1 METPSPSTNAFHYPA
16 YVKYFISR
24 VGHSFALQIVSTA
37 IGWQVYAITHQ
48 AIYLAYVGLAVFLPV
63 LLLVFPSG
71 YVADHYNRR
80 WVSVACFA
88 LEAISALGL
97 VLFSLGSQA
106 QVWPVFVYLSLLG
119 VASAFG
125 NPAASA
131 IVPNLLSKEALPQG
145 ISLNSIAWQTSSI
158 TGPVIGGLLYGFGA
172 VVPYALSLVL
182 LGAGVSPMTLR
193 AAVTV
198 CFACS
203 ATGLLGAGVLAL
215 ISMGHVDQH
224 KNEQSEGGL
233 ATMLAGFS
241 FILSE
246 PIVLGAI
253 SLDLFAV
260 LLGGAVALMPIYAS
274 DILHLNS
281 VGLGLLRSAP
291 GVGAIAVG
299 LWLSKFGIK
308 DYAGKILFV
317 AVGLSGLVIVV
328 FGYSIWPWL
337 SIVALMLY
345 GAFDMISVYLRE
357 TLMQLW
363 IPDAVRGRVNAVNNV
378 FIGASNQLGEARA
391 GFVAAAIGAVPA
403 VVIGGVGTI
412 IVAGAWSYMF
422 PKLRDAR
429 KLTGPS

>member
-1 METPSPSTNAFHYPA
+1 MAWQGRVMTIETPSANAFHYPA
-16 YVKYFISR
+16 YVYYFISR

-63 LLLVFPSG
+63 LLLVLPSG
-71 YVADHYNRR
+71 YVADHYDRR
-80 WVSVACFA
+80 MVSACCFV
-88 LEAISALGL
+88 LEALAALGL
-97 VLFSLGSQA
+97 VIFSMGA
-106 QVWPVFVYLSLLG
+106 QTVVWPVFVYLSLLG

-131 IVPNLLSKEALPQG
+131 IVPNLLSKEALPHG
-145 ISLNSIAWQTSSI
+145 VSLNSITWQTSSI
-158 TGPVIGGLLYGFGA
+158 TGPVIGGLLYGFGS
-172 VVPYALSLVL
+172 VVPYAVSVLFLGIGAISLFL
-182 LGAGVSPMTLR
+182 
-193 AAVTV
+193 
-198 CFACS
+198 
-203 ATGLLGAGVLAL
+203 
-215 ISMGHVDQH
+215 MGKVDQH

-260 LLGGAVALMPIYAS
+260 LLGGAVAMMPIYAA
-274 DILHLNS
+274 DILHLDPT
-281 VGLGLLRSAP
+281 GLGLLRSAP
-291 GVGAIAVG
+291 GIGAIAVS

-308 DYAGKILFV
+308 DHAGKILF
-317 AVGLSGLVIVV
+317 ASVGLSGLVVVV
-328 FGYSIWPWL
+328 FGFSVLPWL
-337 SIVALMLY
+337 SIIALMLY
-345 GAFDMISVYLRE
+345 GAFDMISVYVRE
-357 TLMQLW
+357 VLMQLW

-391 GFVAAAIGAVPA
+391 GFVAAFLGAVPA
-403 VVIGGVGTI
+403 VVIGGFGTM

-429 KLTGPS
+429 KLVGKD

>member
-1 METPSPSTNAFHYPA
+1 MATSSTSTNAFHYPA
-16 YVKYFISR
+16 YVNYFISR

-63 LLLVFPSG
+63 LLLVLPSG
-71 YVADHYNRR
+71 YVADHYDRR
-80 WVSVACFA
+80 MVSACCFA
-88 LEAISALGL
+88 LEALAALGL
-97 VLFSLGSQA
+97 VVFSLGTQTE
-106 QVWPVFVYLSLLG
+106 VWPVFVYLSLLG

-131 IVPNLLSKEALPQG
+131 IVPNLLSKEALPHG
-145 ISLNSIAWQTSSI
+145 VSLNSIAWQTSSI

-172 VVPYALSLVL
+172 VVPYAVAAL
-182 LGAGVSPMTLR
+182 LLAVSMI
-193 AAVTV
+193 
-198 CFACS
+198 
-203 ATGLLGAGVLAL
+203 AL
-215 ISMGHVDQH
+215 FLMGKVDQH

-233 ATMLAGFS
+233 ATMLAGFA
-241 FILSE
+241 FILTE

-260 LLGGAVALMPIYAS
+260 LLGGAVAMMPIYAA
-274 DILHLNS
+274 DILHLDS

-291 GVGAIAVG
+291 GIGAIAVSI
-299 LWLSKFGIK
+299 WLSKFGIK
-308 DYAGKILFV
+308 DHAGKILFASV
-317 AVGLSGLVIVV
+317 ALSGLVVVV
-328 FGYSIWPWL
+328 FGFSVLPWL
-337 SIVALMLY
+337 SIIALMLY
-345 GAFDMISVYLRE
+345 GAFDMISVYVRE
-357 TLMQLW
+357 VLMQLW

-391 GFVAAAIGAVPA
+391 GFVAAFLGAVPA
-403 VVIGGVGTI
+403 VVIGGFGTI

-429 KLTGPS
+429 KLAGKD

>member
-1 METPSPSTNAFHYPA
+1 METPSPSANAFHYPA

-97 VLFSLGSQA
+97 VVFSLGSQA

-125 NPAASA
+125 NPASSA

-182 LGAGVSPMTLR
+182 LGV
-193 AAVTV
+193 
-198 CFACS
+198 
-203 ATGLLGAGVLAL
+203 GVLAL

-291 GVGAIAVG
+291 GVGAIVVG

-403 VVIGGVGTI
+403 VVIGGFGTI

>member
-1 METPSPSTNAFHYPA
+1 MVTESPSSNAFHYPA
-16 YVKYFISR
+16 YVYYFISR

-63 LLLVFPSG
+63 LLLVLPSG
-71 YVADHYNRR
+71 YVADHYDRR
-80 WVSVACFA
+80 LVSAACFI
-88 LEAISALGL
+88 LEALAALGL
-97 VLFSLGSQA
+97 VIFSLGTHTN
-106 QVWPVFVYLSLLG
+106 VWPVFAYLSLLG

-131 IVPNLLSKEALPQG
+131 IVPNLLSKEALPHG
-145 ISLNSIAWQTSSI
+145 VSLNSITWQTSSI
-158 TGPVIGGLLYGFGA
+158 TGPVIGGLLYGFGS
-172 VVPYALSLVL
+172 VVPYAVSVL
-182 LGAGVSPMTLR
+182 FLGV
-193 AAVTV
+193 
-198 CFACS
+198 
-203 ATGLLGAGVLAL
+203 GAIAL
-215 ISMGHVDQH
+215 FLMGKVDQH

-260 LLGGAVALMPIYAS
+260 LLGGAVAMMPIYAA
-274 DILHLNS
+274 DILHLDS
-281 VGLGLLRSAP
+281 VGLGLLRSSP
-291 GVGAIAVG
+291 GIGAIAVS

-308 DYAGKILFV
+308 DHAGKILFV
-317 AVGLSGLVIVV
+317 SVALSGLVVVV
-328 FGYSIWPWL
+328 FGYSVWPWL
-337 SIVALMLY
+337 SILALMLY
-345 GAFDMISVYLRE
+345 GAFDMISVYVRE
-357 TLMQLW
+357 VLMQLW

-391 GFVAAAIGAVPA
+391 GFVAAFLGAVPA
-403 VVIGGVGTI
+403 VVIGGFGTI
-412 IVAGAWSYMF
+412 VVAGAWSYMF

-429 KLTGPS
+429 KLVGKD

>member
-1 METPSPSTNAFHYPA
+1 MTRNTPSTNAFHYPA

-88 LEAISALGL
+88 LEAASALGL
-97 VLFSLGSQA
+97 VIFSMGTQA

-131 IVPNLLSKEALPQG
+131 IVPNLLSKEALPHG

-158 TGPVIGGLLYGFGA
+158 TGPVIGGLLYGLGA
-172 VVPYALSLVL
+172 VVPYALSMVL
-182 LGAGVSPMTLR
+182 LGVGVI
-193 AAVTV
+193 
-198 CFACS
+198 
-203 ATGLLGAGVLAL
+203 AL

-233 ATMLAGFS
+233 STMLAGFS

-274 DILHLNS
+274 DILHLDS

-291 GVGAIAVG
+291 GVGAIVVG

-308 DYAGKILFV
+308 DHVGKILFV

-403 VVIGGVGTI
+403 VVIGGVGTM

-429 KLTGPS
+429 KLTGAS

>member
-1 METPSPSTNAFHYPA
+1 MATSSTSTNAFHYPA
-16 YVKYFISR
+16 YVNYFISR

-63 LLLVFPSG
+63 LLLVLPSG
-71 YVADHYNRR
+71 YVADHYDRR
-80 WVSVACFA
+80 MVSACCFA
-88 LEAISALGL
+88 VEALAALGL
-97 VLFSLGSQA
+97 VVFSLGTQTE
-106 QVWPVFVYLSLLG
+106 VWPVFVYLSLLG

-131 IVPNLLSKEALPQG
+131 IVPNLLSKEALPHG
-145 ISLNSIAWQTSSI
+145 VSLNSIAWQTSSI

-172 VVPYALSLVL
+172 VVPYAVAAL
-182 LGAGVSPMTLR
+182 LLAVSMI
-193 AAVTV
+193 
-198 CFACS
+198 
-203 ATGLLGAGVLAL
+203 AL
-215 ISMGHVDQH
+215 FLMGKVDQH

-233 ATMLAGFS
+233 ATMLAGFA
-241 FILSE
+241 FILTE

-260 LLGGAVALMPIYAS
+260 LLGGAVAMMPIYAA
-274 DILHLNS
+274 DILHLDS

-291 GVGAIAVG
+291 GIGAIAVSI
-299 LWLSKFGIK
+299 WLSKFGIK
-308 DYAGKILFV
+308 DHAGKILFASV
-317 AVGLSGLVIVV
+317 ALSGLVVVV
-328 FGYSIWPWL
+328 FGFSVLPWL
-337 SIVALMLY
+337 SIIALMLY
-345 GAFDMISVYLRE
+345 GAFDMISVYVRE
-357 TLMQLW
+357 VLMQLW

-391 GFVAAAIGAVPA
+391 GFVAAFLGAVPA
-403 VVIGGVGTI
+403 VVIGGFGTI

-429 KLTGPS
+429 KLAGKD